1 MSRMCE
7 LRRTP
12 WLYRR
17 LHAELHASAIPDPR
31 TRLQWTTRVAL
42 VLLHQTATQTSP
54 CSARTVSIGERAAAG
69 TRRRWPAPPPA
80 RPNPLNRPIQN
91 PRLRLDR
98 GPN

>member
-7 LRRTP
+7 LRRTL

-42 VLLHQTATQTSP
+42 VLLHQTATQMSP
-54 CSARTVSIGERAAAG
+54 CSARTANSSEAPLRAHLPRRVS
-69 TRRRWPAPPPA
+69 
-80 RPNPLNRPIQN
+80 PLFCECA
-91 PRLRLDR
+91 
-98 GPN
+98 